1 MVFLWP
7 WPQRPLR
14 PRQTLV
20 VMPMPTPPS
29 LPVHLPQR
37 RRKFGEILHEKLLLH
52 SFPQKVADAIQY
64 LLYYPK
70 LFQMIVNLV
79 SENE

>member
-1 MVFLWP
+1 MVFRWP

-14 PRQTLV
+14 PRQILL
-20 VMPMPTPPS
+20 MPLT
-29 LPVHLPQR
+29 LPVRLPQR
-37 RRKFGEILHEKLLLH
+37 RRKFGEILHEKITTTFIPPK
-52 SFPQKVADAIQY
+52 SADAIQY

>member
-1 MVFLWP
+1 MVFRWP

-14 PRQTLV
+14 PRQILL
-20 VMPMPTPPS
+20 MPLT
-29 LPVHLPQR
+29 LPVRLPQR
-37 RRKFGEILHEKLLLH
+37 RRKYGEILHEKLLLH
-52 SFPQKVADAIQY
+52 SFPQKVADAIQH